1 MLERRGGSVEM
12 LPPGLNQVRLS
23 WARPRHPRRSYVDRS
38 LCQGARAPSVY
49 ALALQ
54 SGSRFDSPSLS
65 RSISAGGDVINS
77 LLFSPFHLFLSL
89 MLMIDWLCIL
99 LYLMKNNLFCTTDTW
114 LMFLLVCFCLKSFC
128 LFLSFRVNSNECTFI
143 VQIFSGNQTVCS
155 DVCFLF
161 SYWHSMCFTTQ
172 RNSFPSCFQ
181 GQCVW
186 PCERWV
192 WLKNVITQL
201 TPGCLTSVTVLLLT
215 GGHVERRA
223 RCFSSTG
230 VFSEGHHLTLMM
242 TLGHVSNK
250 NTPTMYCNWTCVPGL
265 NQPLTSRPG
274 FEHPY
279 AESQINP
286 KPELSLDDTWST
298 SSQYCL

>member
-99 LYLMKNNLFCTTDTW
+99 LYLMKNNLFCTSDTW
-114 LMFLLVCFCLKSFC
+114 LMFLLVCFCLK
-128 LFLSFRVNSNECTFI
+128 LFSIFFSFRVNSNECTFI
-143 VQIFSGNQTVCS
+143 VQIFSGNQTMFFVILLTFH
-155 DVCFLF
+155 VFHNTEKLIPILF
-161 SYWHSMCFTTQ
+161 SRPVC
-172 RNSFPSCFQ
+172 
-181 GQCVW
+181 
-186 PCERWV
+186 
-192 WLKNVITQL
+192 
-201 TPGCLTSVTVLLLT
+201 VTVWEM
-215 GGHVERRA
+215 GVVEKRHYPAHPWVSHLCNSALVNWRS
-223 RCFSSTG
+223 CG
-230 VFSEGHHLTLMM
+230 KKGQVFFLNWGFQW
-242 TLGHVSNK
+242 G
-250 NTPTMYCNWTCVPGL
+250 TPPDPN
-265 NQPLTSRPG
+265 
-274 FEHPY
+274 
-279 AESQINP
+279 
-286 KPELSLDDTWST
+286 DDTRP
-298 SSQYCL
+298 CIK